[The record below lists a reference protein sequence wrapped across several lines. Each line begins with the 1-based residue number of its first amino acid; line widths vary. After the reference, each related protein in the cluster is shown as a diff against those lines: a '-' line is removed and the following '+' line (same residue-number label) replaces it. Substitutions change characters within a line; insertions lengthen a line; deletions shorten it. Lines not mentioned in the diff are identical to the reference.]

1 MRIELGILYNI
12 FKAFRSG
19 VTEGALVT
27 LVSEVFIGNLNQE
40 SMRQLINNKTG
51 WISSNKGKN
60 PLDIAYYLT
69 EQDS

>member
-27 LVSEVFIGNLNQE
+27 LVSEVFIVNLNQE

-51 WISSNKGKN
+51 
-60 PLDIAYYLT
+60 
-69 EQDS
+69 

>member
-51 WISSNKGKN
+51 WISSNKGKKSIRYCV
-60 PLDIAYYLT
+60 LSYWT
-69 EQDS
+69 R

>member
-19 VTEGALVT
+19 VTEEGFVT

-51 WISSNKGKN
+51 
-60 PLDIAYYLT
+60 
-69 EQDS
+69 

>member
-19 VTEGALVT
+19 VTGEIFVI

-51 WISSNKGKN
+51 
-60 PLDIAYYLT
+60 
-69 EQDS
+69 

>member
-19 VTEGALVT
+19 VTEEALVT

-51 WISSNKGKN
+51 
-60 PLDIAYYLT
+60 
-69 EQDS
+69 